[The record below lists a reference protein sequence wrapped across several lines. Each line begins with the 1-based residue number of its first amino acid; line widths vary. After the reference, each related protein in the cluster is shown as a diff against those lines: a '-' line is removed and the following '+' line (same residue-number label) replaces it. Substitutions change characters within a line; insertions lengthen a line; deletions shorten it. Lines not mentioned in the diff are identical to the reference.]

1 MDVRIMISE
10 LWPGGP
16 YFENENYLFKP
27 GTDSALLAY
36 FAKSVSIKKIRRAA
50 DLGCGSGIISILL
63 AYDNSDLLIDSIEI
77 QTLAAQLAARNV
89 CLSGLSNRITVI
101 EGDIRRHREL
111 LSHGTYDLTIS
122 NPPYYIQG
130 SGKRALTGGIAD
142 ARGETL
148 CTLDDLCK
156 AACFLTRWG
165 GSFLI
170 VQKPERLADVF
181 RAVCAHGFEPKR
193 LRMVQHT
200 RSSVPNLVLL
210 ESRRGGKPSL
220 KIEMPLILKN
230 DDGSDSDE
238 ARLIYRMDTGIDNY
252 L

>member
-1 MDVRIMISE
+1 MIEE

-16 YFENENYLFKP
+16 YFEKEDDLFKP
-27 GTDSALLAY
+27 GTDSVLLAY
-36 FAKSVSIKKIRRAA
+36 FAKSANIRKIKRAV

-63 AYDNSDLLIDSIEI
+63 AYDNSNLLIDGIEI
-77 QTLAAQLAARNV
+77 QPRAVQLAARNV
-89 CLSGLSNRITVI
+89 FLSGMSNRINVI
-101 EGDIRRHREL
+101 EGDIRRHREFL
-111 LSHGTYDLTIS
+111 GHGGYDLTIS
-122 NPPYYIQG
+122 NPPYYAPG
-130 SGKRALTGGIAD
+130 SGKRPIAD
-142 ARGETL
+142 DIAAARGGAL

-200 RSSVPNLVLL
+200 RSSAPNLVLL